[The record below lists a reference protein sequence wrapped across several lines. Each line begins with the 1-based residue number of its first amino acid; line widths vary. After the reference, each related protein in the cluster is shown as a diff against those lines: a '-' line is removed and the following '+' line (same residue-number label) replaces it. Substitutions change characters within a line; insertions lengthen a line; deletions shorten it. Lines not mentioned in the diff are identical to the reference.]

1 MMSDEKINDTSA
13 LPLSETVYKKTE
25 VYRRSVTVLAV
36 ICAAVYFCTLYFS
49 LEPDIGYYRTGAL
62 LPIFFTILLC
72 VSAVCALSSRLLIPR
87 GAVPRRADYTDG
99 LNFCAA
105 SFFAFMSLFEGVYR
119 IGRLVSLIKSNVGT
133 ASFMT
138 PDETRLF
145 RVKLTVSILFVIT
158 SLGAVAY
165 FFKRSRGEGREKA
178 LVMIFGVLAT
188 ARNVCGLATV
198 YFDMELAMNSP
209 VKIVSQLSSIF
220 LMIFFLYDIRWL
232 LPEENARP
240 EGWFAAALVA
250 LIFSAVSS
258 IPVFAA
264 YMLGKVTNP
273 ELPVSSLYCFT
284 AFIYILARLSGY
296 VRSIRDPSFAGV
308 PSVQDDDG
316 DDGDDESPIGS
327 DVPDGENANPEDAP
341 GEDGTAQ
348 PGDEDPADARKE

>member
-1 MMSDEKINDTSA
+1 MSEENTNESSA
-13 LPLSETVYKKTE
+13 VSLTETVYKKAE

-49 LEPDIGYYRTGAL
+49 LEPDIGYYKTGAL
-62 LPIFFTILLC
+62 LPVFFAILAC
-72 VSAVCALSSRLLIPR
+72 VSLVCALSSRLLIPR
-87 GAVPRRADYTDG
+87 GAAPRRADYTDG

-119 IGRLVSLIKSNVGT
+119 IGRLVSLIKSNAGT
-133 ASFMT
+133 ASLMT
-138 PDETRLF
+138 SDETKLF

-165 FFKRSRGEGREKA
+165 FFKRSKGEGREKA
-178 LVMIFGVLAT
+178 LFMVFGVMA
-188 ARNVCGLATV
+188 AVRNVCGLATV

-209 VKIVSQLSSIF
+209 VKMVSQLSSIF

-284 AFIYILARLSGY
+284 AFIYILARMSGY

-316 DDGDDESPIGS
+316 DDGDDESPTGS
-327 DVPDGENANPEDAP
+327 DVPDGENADPEDAP